1 MEVLKEKLKGFNLKN
16 KKLLLP
22 LIGIIGILLIG
33 ISSVGK
39 SEEATPASNIK
50 QTDAEYC
57 NELELKIKSLV
68 SAITGD
74 TNCIVA
80 VTLESSG
87 EYIYANQNMVDTDQS
102 EDTGDGS
109 TTTRQTHKSEQ
120 TYIIVEDENGEQSAL
135 VVTEKKPNVRGVAIV
150 TAGLNDINY
159 EDVLSSVSSMLGVAS
174 RKINISQKAE

>member
-1 MEVLKEKLKGFNLKN
+1 MELLKEKLKGLNLKN

-22 LIGIIGILLIG
+22 VLGIIGILLIG
-33 ISSVGK
+33 FSSVNDK
-39 SEEATPASNIK
+39 QQATPSISIK

-74 TNCIVA
+74 TDCIVA

-87 EYIYANQNMVDTDQS
+87 EYIYANQNTVDTDQS
-102 EDTGDGS
+102 EDTGGGS

-120 TYIIVEDENGEQSAL
+120 QYIIVEGENGEQSAL

-150 TAGLNDINY
+150 TAGLNDINF
-159 EDVLSSVSSMLGVAS
+159 EEVLSSVSSMLGVAS

>member
-1 MEVLKEKLKGFNLKN
+1 MEFLKEKLNPLLKN
-16 KKLLLP
+16 KKMLLP
-22 LIGIIGILLIG
+22 VLGIIGILLIG
-33 ISSVGK
+33 ISSFNDNENKAVTVSK
-39 SEEATPASNIK
+39 T

-57 NELELKIKSLV
+57 SELEDKIKSLV

-74 TNCIVA
+74 NKCIVA

-87 EYIYANQNMVDTDQS
+87 EYVYANQNTVDTDQS
-102 EDTGDGS
+102 EDTGGGT

-120 TYIIVEDENGEQSAL
+120 KYIIVEGENGNQSAL
-135 VVTEKKPNVRGVAIV
+135 VVTEKKPIVRGVAIV

-159 EDVLSSVSSMLGVAS
+159 EEVLSSVSSMLGVAS